1 VTTIDAPAPITPKLD
16 FAAEL
21 TGLFDLSGKT
31 AFVPGGTGGLGEAIA
46 WALGLAGASVV
57 IAGRERA
64 KAERLAGA
72 IEAGAKVAVAGVAI
86 EVTDTGS
93 IEAATAEAHE
103 RLGRIDILVNCVGI
117 QIEEPLLEVREAS
130 FDRVYAVNL
139 KSAMFLAQ
147 AAAKRQVAA
156 GAGGRQIH
164 LLATGPARQGLLG
177 LLHHEGRPRHAGAP
191 ARDGARPARHHG
203 QRRRAD
209 LRQHRDDPARL
220 CPARV
225 PAGDPRPHP
234 ARAHRRP
241 EGRRRRRP
249 VLRLGFV
256 TGQVLYVDGGITAS
270 Q

>member
-1 VTTIDAPAPITPKLD
+1 MTTIDAPAPITPKLD

-46 WALGLAGASVV
+46 WGLGLAGASVV

-147 AAAKRQVAA
+147 AARSARSRRAPA
-156 GAGGRQIH
+156 GARSTSSRCARNSPCAAR
-164 LLATGPARQGLLG
+164 ATRPTA
-177 LLHHEGRPRHAGAP
+177 RPRA
-191 ARDGARPARHHG
+191 
-203 QRRRAD
+203 
-209 LRQHRDDPARL
+209 
-220 CPARV
+220 
-225 PAGDPRPHP
+225 
-234 ARAHRRP
+234 
-241 EGRRRRRP
+241 
-249 VLRLGFV
+249 
-256 TGQVLYVDGGITAS
+256 AS
-270 Q
+270 